1 MPVKKKVKPAKPV
14 KIDNSKKENKI
25 LKNENKFLNA
35 SIDELKTRL
44 NTLDA
49 SKDREQ
55 KQIEDHFIEELE
67 KAKKIIENF
76 QKENEE
82 KSNELSKTQQQ
93 FKKLMLQN
101 QQPQQ
106 PQQPEPEQN
115 SDNSGSFL
123 QKKIMD
129 LTPQEVIE
137 GARVVKELINP
148 STPVDPMQQV
158 YLQFGKQVVGDT
170 LTQLSKNV
178 FAKNVAKDQ
187 SATIKE
193 ATSGVQ

>member
-1 MPVKKKVKPAKPV
+1 MPVKKKAKPVKPV

-44 NTLDA
+44 NTLDS
-49 SKDREQ
+49 SKDQEREIVE
-55 KQIEDHFIEELE
+55 KHFNEELL
-67 KAKKIIENF
+67 KAKEIIQNS

-82 KSNELSKTQQQ
+82 LSNELTKTQQQ
-93 FKKLMLQN
+93 FKKLMLQI
-101 QQPQQ
+101 QQQKPDLD
-106 PQQPEPEQN
+106 PKPEQ
-115 SDNSGSFL
+115 SGSFL
-123 QKKIMD
+123 TKKIMD

-137 GARVVKELINP
+137 GARVVKELVNP

-158 YLQFGKQVVGDT
+158 YLEFGKQVVGDT

-178 FAKNVAKDQ
+178 FAKKVATEQ
-187 SATIKE
+187 SQTIRE
-193 ATSGVQ
+193 ATTGVQ

>member
-1 MPVKKKVKPAKPV
+1 MPVKKKAKPEKPV
-14 KIDNSKKENKI
+14 KIDNNKKENRV

-49 SKDREQ
+49 SKDREREIVE
-55 KQIEDHFIEELE
+55 KHFIEELE
-67 KAKKIIENF
+67 KAKEIIENF

-82 KSNELSKTQQQ
+82 KSNELSNTQQQ

-106 PQQPEPEQN
+106 TEPEQN

>member
-1 MPVKKKVKPAKPV
+1 MVVKKKEKPVKPV

-49 SKDREQ
+49 SKDREREIVE
-55 KQIEDHFIEELE
+55 KHFIEELE
-67 KAKKIIENF
+67 KAKEIIENF

-82 KSNELSKTQQQ
+82 KSNELSNTQQQ

-101 QQPQQ
+101 QQ